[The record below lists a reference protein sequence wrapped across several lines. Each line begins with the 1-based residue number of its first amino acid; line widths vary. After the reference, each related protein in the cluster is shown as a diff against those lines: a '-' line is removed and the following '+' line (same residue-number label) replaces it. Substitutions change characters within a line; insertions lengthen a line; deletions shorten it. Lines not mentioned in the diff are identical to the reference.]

1 MSSANTKIVQDLYA
15 AFKRRDLPAVL
26 DGLAPDVTWGMVGR
40 EQDVPMAGIRHGKAG
55 AGDFFRIMGA
65 TVEVTAFEPL
75 TFHAVDDK
83 VFCSGRWS
91 WIMRN
96 NGCPGE
102 NEWLHVFTFRDGKVT
117 HYRGYNDTA
126 HLATA
131 YRATPVK
138 QAANG

>member
-26 DGLAPDVTWGMVGR
+26 GGLAADVSWGMVGR
-40 EQDVPMAGIRHGKAG
+40 EQDLPMAGIRHGKAG
-55 AGDFFRIMGA
+55 AGDFFRIMAG
-65 TVEVTAFEPL
+65 TLDMTAFEPL

-83 VFCSGRWS
+83 AFVAGRWS
-91 WIMRN
+91 WVMRN

-126 HLATA
+126 QLAAA
-131 YRATPVK
+131 YRAAPVK